1 MHAIRKDRRWQNPK
15 FLQKSVEYFDLE
27 QYGTCLSPDVWDPS
41 AVSDE
46 DRLAGMGEKEN
57 GWAGFY
63 KVMLQAVV
71 WCVGG
76 GCGDACM

>member
-46 DRLAGMGEKEN
+46 DR
-57 GWAGFY
+57 
-63 KVMLQAVV
+63 
-71 WCVGG
+71 
-76 GCGDACM
+76 